1 MNTVVGLM
9 LALSPFVL
17 TAVLLLAVERRQR
30 RRQVEVTR
38 QIALTD
44 ALHARLG
51 AVVAPVVRQ
60 DGRRWTIDVAVPM
73 ERLAIVSAV
82 LATVHDVFGRAAY
95 EVRLHRQTPAP
106 ERPSRRA
113 PARVRELSWT

>member
-9 LALSPFVL
+9 LALSPILL
-17 TAVLLLAVERRQR
+17 TAVLLVAVERRQR
-30 RRQVEVTR
+30 RRQVQVQR

-51 AVVAPVVRQ
+51 AIVAPVVGQ
-60 DGRRWTIDVAVPM
+60 TGRRWTIDVAVPM
-73 ERLAIVSAV
+73 ERLAVVSAV
-82 LATVHDVFGRAAY
+82 LATVHEVFGRVAY
-95 EVRLHRQTPAP
+95 EVRLQRQTPVP
-106 ERPSRRA
+106 QMPSRRA